1 MSNLTILQRHPL
13 QRNGTSRIARILQ
26 ALAPD
31 SFRIDDRSM
40 QDLMVAAH
48 RYARLLS
55 YYDQTNRPDGDWA
68 CFWEVETLTY
78 LAVLSAWDTDQLR
91 KNYDDT
97 DYNLAIALEK
107 FNPSKGQPN
116 PAPGFYR
123 ALLSHLFDMAKGLEE
138 MYLKLVQ
145 INHPLQSLS
154 LNIIRR
160 DNQCD
165 FEELQGALQRL
176 VALHKGAD
184 DKLNHEQYAVFYA
197 DDNRWGIPNRKV
209 YDLIKPDP
217 KPRREKL
224 RELFI
229 TFFNAYL
236 ILKSRAQV
244 AFDAELAHME
254 KPESEAFRVV
264 EPHVALFITFLRL
277 FRYAQDSL
285 NELTQKQLD
294 YYYETVLCLHRKP
307 AEPDSM
313 YLIFTLAKNFETEL
327 IEKGTL
333 LLGGSDKNGKQL
345 FYETVQDWVVSQAQV
360 EEVKNLFVAR
370 KYSFNYES
378 NQQLSVNHK
387 TILSNAFK
395 PDGKKTART
404 FADDA
409 EAAEAEVGFVVAS
422 PQLWMQEGKRWIEIA
437 IDDVDGPVY
446 SNDNLNVYV
455 SGKEGWQ
462 LVPPGDGTLFSLA
475 TLSDI
480 DAVPPVFTMPDTPA
494 CNINIPTISGKG
506 KGQLRIQI
514 TLPADAPALEAIP
527 GGMSR
532 WPAVKITLKKE
543 ALDLVGNDYNL
554 LIEKNKSRVFISVRA
569 EGVSKS
575 LILQT
580 DTGVFKGDQQL
591 MPFGPT
597 TPKGAR
603 FYVGNAEAL
612 LKKIK
617 TIAFRIDW
625 VGVNSGYTL
634 SNYFSKTNIPDGSIS
649 VHFLDN
655 NNFIKELTGSTDTI
669 INGTTLLY
677 DKLVYTSD
685 PAIPRGGTDFDFD
698 RYETS
703 VRRGFVSFTFNGD
716 FGHNVYA
723 EDLALAAIAIADA
736 PPPVPD
742 LPNPPYIPVFN
753 SIKMDY
759 ISPGQ
764 PMEDGLDEFFY
775 VHPFDGFEKANEFY
789 KIDHLGPVNEVNL
802 FPDYINIKPGIGPA
816 DGHLFVGLSQLKPGA
831 NISLLVQTLDGS
843 ELDPEKDPPL
853 IQWGYLAAGNTWRD
867 IPVSKILL
875 DTTRGLTRSGII
887 QFEVPADISSE
898 GNTLLSPALLWLRA
912 VALEGQNRSAAALPD
927 LTDLR
932 AQVVAARLLMDE
944 GIEPEH
950 LTDGMPAES
959 VSKLT
964 QSRSAVKS
972 IAQPFASFDGRMAE
986 TAGMAFY
993 VRICE
998 RLRHRDRALTVWD
1011 YENLLLE
1018 RFDDLATVKCIPHTN
1033 YRVFPASELAP
1044 GYVAVAVIPDLKKR
1058 MGTSRMQP
1066 RFPKGDLDEMR
1077 DYLNTKANLF
1087 LNEPVL
1093 DALGKPVGD
1102 HKYLQVVNAQYEPIR
1117 ITVEVRFR
1125 PGIDEVFYK
1134 VQLSNDLKHYLS
1146 PWVSDEQAA
1155 PVFGRNLRC
1164 SKIQQFI
1171 EELPY
1176 IDIIEFF
1183 EARKNNEL
1191 LTEDILPGAAH
1202 GILTTAHI
1210 HRINGVDVIQN

>member
-1 MSNLTILQRHPL
+1 MSNLTIHQRHPL
-13 QRNGTSRIARILQ
+13 QRNGSSRITRILQ

-31 SFRIDDRSM
+31 SFRIDNRSM
-40 QDLMVAAH
+40 QDLIVAAH

-55 YYDQTNRPDGDWA
+55 YYDQNNKPDGDWA

-97 DYNLAIALEK
+97 DYQLAVALEK
-107 FNPSKGQPN
+107 FNPSKGQTN

-217 KPRREKL
+217 KPKREKL

-387 TILSNAFK
+387 TILYNAFK
-395 PDGKKTART
+395 PDGKKPART

-409 EAAEAEVGFVVAS
+409 ESAEAEVGFVVAS
-422 PQLWMQEGKRWIEIA
+422 PQLWMQEGNRWIEIA

-462 LVPPGDGTLFSLA
+462 LVPPGNGSLFSLA

-480 DAVPPVFTMPDTPA
+480 NSTPPVFGTPA
-494 CNINIPTISGKG
+494 SNIQIPTVSGKG
-506 KGQLRIQI
+506 KGVLRIQL
-514 TLPADAPALEAIP
+514 TLPPDFPALEAIP
-527 GGMSR
+527 GGMAR
-532 WPAVKITLKKE
+532 WPAVKITLKKD
-543 ALDLVGNDYNL
+543 ALGLVGNDYNL
-554 LIEKNKSRVFISVRA
+554 LIEKNKSAVQISVRA

-612 LKKIK
+612 LKKVD
-617 TIAFRIDW
+617 TIAFNVDW
-625 VGVNSGYTL
+625 VGVTSGYTL
-634 SNYFSKTNIPDGSIS
+634 SNYFSKTGIPNGSIS

-655 NNFIKELTGSTDTI
+655 NKFDTDITSSANTI
-669 INGTTLLY
+669 LNGTTLLQNR
-677 DKLVYTSD
+677 LVYN
-685 PAIPRGGTDFDFD
+685 PGKARGGTDFDFD
-698 RYETS
+698 RYEPS
-703 VRRGFVSFTFNGD
+703 VRRGFVSFTFFGD

-723 EDLALAAIAIADA
+723 EDLALAAIGAAKV
-736 PPPVPD
+736 PPVPD
-742 LPNPPYIPVFN
+742 PANLPNPPYIPTFN
-753 SIKMDY
+753 SFKLDY
-759 ISPGQ
+759 ISVGQ
-764 PMEDGLDEFFY
+764 QMEEGLDEFFY
-775 VHPFDGFEKANEFY
+775 VHPFDGFERVNDFY
-789 KIDHLGPVNEVNL
+789 KVDHLGPVNEVNL

-816 DGHLFVGLSQLKPGA
+816 DGHLFIGLSQLKPGS
-831 NISLLVQTLDGS
+831 NISLLIQTLDGS

-875 DTTRGLTRSGII
+875 DNTRGLTRPGLI
-887 QFEVPADISSE
+887 QIAVPADISSE

-912 VALEGQNRSAAALPD
+912 VALEGQDRSAAALPD

-932 AQVVAARLLMDE
+932 AQVVAARLLMEE

-950 LTDGMPAES
+950 LTDGLPAES

-993 VRICE
+993 VRVSE

-1011 YENLLLE
+1011 YEHLLLE
-1018 RFDDLATVKCIPHTN
+1018 RYDDLATVKCIPHTN

-1044 GYVAVAVIPDLKKR
+1044 GFVAVAVIPDLKKR
-1058 MGTSRMQP
+1058 TGTSRTQP
-1066 RFPKGDLDEMR
+1066 RFPKGDLDGMR

-1093 DALGKPVGD
+1093 DAFGNRVGD

-1125 PGIDEVFYK
+1125 PGID
-1134 VQLSNDLKHYLS
+1134 
-1146 PWVSDEQAA
+1146 
-1155 PVFGRNLRC
+1155 
-1164 SKIQQFI
+1164 
-1171 EELPY
+1171 
-1176 IDIIEFF
+1176 
-1183 EARKNNEL
+1183 
-1191 LTEDILPGAAH
+1191 
-1202 GILTTAHI
+1202 
-1210 HRINGVDVIQN
+1210 

>member
-1 MSNLTILQRHPL
+1 MSNLTIHQRHPL
-13 QRNGTSRIARILQ
+13 QRNGSSRITRILQ

-31 SFRIDDRSM
+31 SFRIDNRSM
-40 QDLMVAAH
+40 QDLIVAAH

-55 YYDQTNRPDGDWA
+55 YYDQNNKPDGDWA

-97 DYNLAIALEK
+97 DYQLAVALEK
-107 FNPSKGQPN
+107 FNPSKGQTN

-217 KPRREKL
+217 KPKREKL

-387 TILSNAFK
+387 TILYNAFK
-395 PDGKKTART
+395 PDGKKPART

-409 EAAEAEVGFVVAS
+409 ESAEAEVGFVVAS
-422 PQLWMQEGKRWIEIA
+422 PQLWMQEGNRWIEIA

-462 LVPPGDGTLFSLA
+462 LVPPGNGSLFSLA

-480 DAVPPVFTMPDTPA
+480 NSTPPVFGTPA
-494 CNINIPTISGKG
+494 SNIQIPTVSGKG
-506 KGQLRIQI
+506 KGVLHIQL
-514 TLPADAPALEAIP
+514 TLPPDFPALEAMP
-527 GGMSR
+527 GGMSH
-532 WPAVKITLKKE
+532 WPAVKITLKKD
-543 ALDLVGNDYNL
+543 ALGLVGNDYNL
-554 LIEKNKSRVFISVRA
+554 LIEKNKSAVQISVRA

-612 LKKIK
+612 LKKVD
-617 TIAFRIDW
+617 TIAFNVDW
-625 VGVNSGYTL
+625 VGVTSGYTL
-634 SNYFSKTNIPDGSIS
+634 SNYFSKTGIPNGSIS

-655 NNFIKELTGSTDTI
+655 NKFDTDITSSANTI
-669 INGTTLLY
+669 LNGTTLLQNR
-677 DKLVYTSD
+677 LVYN
-685 PAIPRGGTDFDFD
+685 PGKARGGTDFDFD
-698 RYETS
+698 RYEPS
-703 VRRGFVSFTFNGD
+703 VRRGFVSFTFFGD

-723 EDLALAAIAIADA
+723 EDLALAAIGAAKV
-736 PPPVPD
+736 PPVPD
-742 LPNPPYIPVFN
+742 PANLPNPPYIPTFN
-753 SIKMDY
+753 SFKLDY
-759 ISPGQ
+759 ISVGQ
-764 PMEDGLDEFFY
+764 QMEEGLDEFFY
-775 VHPFDGFEKANEFY
+775 VHPFDGFERVNDFY
-789 KIDHLGPVNEVNL
+789 KVDHLGPVNEVNL

-816 DGHLFVGLSQLKPGA
+816 DGHLFIGLSQLKPGS
-831 NISLLVQTLDGS
+831 NISLLIQTLDGS

-875 DTTRGLTRSGII
+875 DNTRGLTRPGLI
-887 QFEVPADISSE
+887 QIAVPADISSE

-912 VALEGQNRSAAALPD
+912 VALEGQDRSAAALPD

-932 AQVVAARLLMDE
+932 AQVVAARLLMEE

-950 LTDGMPAES
+950 LTDGLPAES

-993 VRICE
+993 VRVSE

-1011 YENLLLE
+1011 YEHLLLE
-1018 RFDDLATVKCIPHTN
+1018 RYDDLATVKCIPHTN

-1044 GYVAVAVIPDLKKR
+1044 GFVAVAVIPDLKKR
-1058 MGTSRMQP
+1058 TGTSRTQP
-1066 RFPKGDLDEMR
+1066 RFPKGDLDGMR

-1093 DALGKPVGD
+1093 DAFGNRVGD

-1125 PGIDEVFYK
+1125 QGIDEVFYK

-1146 PWVSDEQAA
+1146 PWVADEQAM
-1155 PVFGRNLRC
+1155 PVFGRTLRC

-1202 GILTTAHI
+1202 GILTTARI